1 MSTRSISLQRKQYP
15 FVIRWTAIFTIVVIS
30 LGFLAFPKFMET
42 INTLKIEILKEKE
55 IVIIPPTK
63 HNPPIPVAPII
74 PTLIK
79 AVEEPEIIFD
89 FPKNSI
95 KDLKLPPVFVNR
107 STQDG
112 FSKIYEFEPVAKTK
126 IKPVYPTFA
135 LEMGIEDKVFI
146 LVFIDR
152 DGIVQKAELINN
164 NDPYGFGAA
173 AIEAV
178 IKTDFEPALMGRER
192 VAVQVSMPF
201 TYKIR

>member
-1 MSTRSISLQRKQYP
+1 
-15 FVIRWTAIFTIVVIS
+15 
-30 LGFLAFPKFMET
+30 
-42 INTLKIEILKEKE
+42 
-55 IVIIPPTK
+55 
-63 HNPPIPVAPII
+63 
-74 PTLIK
+74 
-79 AVEEPEIIFD
+79 
-89 FPKNSI
+89 
-95 KDLKLPPVFVNR
+95 VNR